1 MAEPSLLPPLG
12 QITPNNHGAIVSLF
26 TFIFLSCTVVVVLAK
41 IASMLY
47 LKRSVPSVDIPIW
60 ICMIV
65 AFVQS
70 ILIQVAVNRGMGRH
84 RSELSNGSFDA
95 YNKLNYAAELL
106 LLLVLALS
114 KVSTGNLIRSISPS
128 KSILRW
134 CLMVQIGVG
143 VWTLLALFGTA
154 FQCPAPYWEYSP
166 SRCIGKGAIIY
177 PIMILNMILDAA
189 LVVLPIVMLWN
200 VQMPR
205 IQRLKVSS
213 AFASRSLVIVVNIVQ
228 MTYLTQY
235 LDSADSTCMAVLSSA
250 GNVAYKAMMNLSIIT
265 TCIPS
270 LYRVITGLALGMNTV
285 HMVEGTELSSTTNS
299 KKPNSHS
306 TPKSFRSSRLSR
318 RRESTLISN
327 ISTVARN
334 TDRDEST
341 ESTRRMV
348 S

>member
-26 TFIFLSCTVVVVLAK
+26 TFIFLSCTVIVVLAK

-60 ICMIV
+60 ICMVV

-70 ILIQVAVNRGMGRH
+70 ILIQVSVNRGMGRH
-84 RSELSNGSFDA
+84 RSELSNDSFDA

-106 LLLVLALS
+106 LLLVFALS

-134 CLMVQIGVG
+134 CLMVQVGVG
-143 VWTLLALFGTA
+143 VWALLALFGAA
-154 FQCPAPYWEYSP
+154 FQCPTPYWEYSP

-189 LVVLPIVMLWN
+189 LVILPIVMLWN

-205 IQRLKVSS
+205 VQRLKVSS
-213 AFASRSLVIVVNIVQ
+213 AFASRSLWV
-228 MTYLTQY
+228 
-235 LDSADSTCMAVLSSA
+235 
-250 GNVAYKAMMNLSIIT
+250 
-265 TCIPS
+265 
-270 LYRVITGLALGMNTV
+270 
-285 HMVEGTELSSTTNS
+285 
-299 KKPNSHS
+299 
-306 TPKSFRSSRLSR
+306 
-318 RRESTLISN
+318 
-327 ISTVARN
+327 
-334 TDRDEST
+334 
-341 ESTRRMV
+341 
-348 S
+348 